1 MRLVR
6 CTTGRETSAIGEF
19 GDDVVPIYR
28 CADGDTAVAFAS
40 WCQHVRRDVGVW
52 LRVSPDYP
60 PQIAARDVRTL
71 SVLSDLRHVVIE
83 APDRVGEYAEVV
95 RVLLGGHEVTFS
107 NSVAT
112 LTHAFSRPAPTSPLT
127 VWSYEN
133 RRLTS
138 EQGTLLEGESHHA
151 PPAQFTYFEG

>member
-6 CTTGRETSAIGEF
+6 FITGRQTSAVAAF

-28 CADGDTAVAFAS
+28 CADGDTAIAFAS
-40 WCQHVRRDVGVW
+40 WCQHVTRDVGVW

-83 APDRVGEYAEVV
+83 APDRVGEYAQVV
-95 RVLLGGHEVTFS
+95 RVLTGGHEVTFS

-112 LTHAFSRPAPTSPLT
+112 LTQVVSRPTPRPPLT

-138 EQGTLLEGESHHA
+138 DQGTLLEGKSHHA
-151 PPAQFTYFEG
+151 PPAQLTYFEG